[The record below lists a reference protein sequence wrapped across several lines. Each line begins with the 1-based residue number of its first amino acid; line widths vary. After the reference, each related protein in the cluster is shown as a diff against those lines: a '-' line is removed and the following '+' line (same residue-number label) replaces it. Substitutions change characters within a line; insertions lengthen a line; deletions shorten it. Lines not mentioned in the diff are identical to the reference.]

1 MSSLPV
7 ERALDTQIA
16 ADRSRWGKAQTDD
29 PRLIALFR
37 NPAAVE
43 PRSEAEFADRVSSPA
58 PAKADEHAPRVIA
71 KGVAVGLLI
80 SIALWAAIGFAAW
93 YLL

>member
-1 MSSLPV
+1 MSSVPAQRVLN
-7 ERALDTQIA
+7 TQTV
-16 ADRSRWGKAQTDD
+16 ADRSRRGKAQTGDS
-29 PRLIALFR
+29 RLMAVAR

-43 PRSEAEFADRVSSPA
+43 PRFEAEIADRVASPA
-58 PAKADEHAPRVIA
+58 PAKTDEHAPRVIA

-93 YLL
+93 YRL